1 AIAQVISLRRKVNDL
16 AATIAKF
23 TDAADIY
30 LVAYIISLAS
40 ASAVTQPAR
49 LLSHFDARLKSIA
62 RDVVSNS
69 TIDEESVLREI
80 LERCYSQA
88 VDAHGALNCNDYYI
102 PLDYPV
108 NPYDPDFES
117 EQYYE
122 HEDRLDIDEVN
133 AAWFARECERRANN
147 PEKREEEWIGF
158 WFQALGNCPHGPTLF
173 NPQTSVLQCRDF
185 PYLWRLTDVPR
196 YLFRAFDVDSFGQSD
211 ERVVASAES
220 VSAFSGQRSRIDLFS
235 RTSVEA
241 ARMLYEHLDNKRFG
255 LGNCLD
261 NLMSWSSS
269 LLFVIQC
276 AIWRC
281 HRAGRAPS
289 EVKICAV
296 DTTKFPKGQFAR
308 DMFLLQAYRQTADLN
323 INMRRFFDFRLGN
336 EQYDNGEFLS
346 QGEVHHGGRSCVF
359 SLSQLIQAGLHD
371 LYPDLAEE
379 SGMKFW
385 TNRVKVLRSRWSAD
399 DHPTTRVDIQTALG
413 LATACFRQFD
423 ATDVALL
430 LLSFKNRKLKAT
442 TVQDSLENPKKYGP
456 LEVQRYIS
464 IAETV

>member
-1 AIAQVISLRRKVNDL
+1 MTEEFKTLVHSFGALRLVDGQGTSELSGSKTTGRSSPYQDLVVATRAFNQAVKDIAVHIRQIRLADRDQDALRHEAIAQVISLRRKANDL

-40 ASAVTQPAR
+40 ASAGTRPAR

-88 VDAHGALNCNDYYI
+88 VDAQGALNCNDYYI

-133 AAWFARECERRANN
+133 TAWFARECERRANN

-196 YLFRAFDVDSFGQSD
+196 YLCRAFDVDSFGQSD
-211 ERVVASAES
+211 ERVVASAK
-220 VSAFSGQRSRIDLFS
+220 VSLRS
-235 RTSVEA
+235 
-241 ARMLYEHLDNKRFG
+241 
-255 LGNCLD
+255 
-261 NLMSWSSS
+261 
-269 LLFVIQC
+269 
-276 AIWRC
+276 
-281 HRAGRAPS
+281 
-289 EVKICAV
+289 
-296 DTTKFPKGQFAR
+296 
-308 DMFLLQAYRQTADLN
+308 
-323 INMRRFFDFRLGN
+323 LGN
-336 EQYDNGEFLS
+336 E
-346 QGEVHHGGRSCVF
+346 
-359 SLSQLIQAGLHD
+359 AGSISFRGPVWRPH
-371 LYPDLAEE
+371 ECC
-379 SGMKFW
+379 
-385 TNRVKVLRSRWSAD
+385 TNIWITSVLD
-399 DHPTTRVDIQTALG
+399 
-413 LATACFRQFD
+413 
-423 ATDVALL
+423 
-430 LLSFKNRKLKAT
+430 
-442 TVQDSLENPKKYGP
+442 
-456 LEVQRYIS
+456 
-464 IAETV
+464 